1 MGWEGAGHQVSAVE
15 EDGGEKVP
23 IPAFDAMRVGTR
35 LGRRRLEIL
44 ASGAE
49 AAMLVMEDTVGA
61 LRRTSTWK
69 EGGEAK

>member
-23 IPAFDAMRVGTR
+23 IPAFDAM
-35 LGRRRLEIL
+35 RLEIL